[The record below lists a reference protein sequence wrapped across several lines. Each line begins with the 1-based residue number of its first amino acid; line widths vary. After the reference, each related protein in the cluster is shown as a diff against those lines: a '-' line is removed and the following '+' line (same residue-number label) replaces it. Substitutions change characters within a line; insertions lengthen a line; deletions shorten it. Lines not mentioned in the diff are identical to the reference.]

1 MQLSIQL
8 TFDRATLTRLL
19 TTAVRKWSGLYQID
33 SLTINCDADGRA
45 SGYAMMK
52 FAGKNSMINFKHDVI
67 VAGVCEASAAEGKPI
82 DKASLAFK
90 YHEGRGY
97 GGGTSVSAT
106 ANPASAE
113 SADAV
118 SCVSSDAS
126 DTGEKSGAICFPG
139 TVTVNFG
146 IDELTDLLKAAAKRA
161 EADATHATVSF
172 TDEQNCSAN
181 ITVKTKGG
189 ASGTISMGSKQM
201 NETLAEELT
210 ARGYAVAADGFRY
223 SNSKGGF
230 GNRSGTSMTVTLTAI
245 PK

>member
-1 MQLSIQL
+1 MMQLSIQL
-8 TFDRATLTRLL
+8 NFDRPTLTRLF

-33 SLTINCDADGRA
+33 SLTISCDADGRA

-52 FAGKNSMINFKHDVI
+52 FAGKTSMINFEHDVI
-67 VAGVCEASAAEGKPI
+67 VAGVCQASAAEGNPI
-82 DKASLAFK
+82 DRASLAFK

-106 ANPASAE
+106 ANPATAE
-113 SADAV
+113 SADAM
-118 SCVSSDAS
+118 SCVSSDTS
-126 DTGEKSGAICFPG
+126 EKSGAICFPG

-161 EADATHATVSF
+161 GADATHATVSF
-172 TDEQNCSAN
+172 TDKQNCSAN

-210 ARGYAVAADGFRY
+210 ARGYTVAADGFRY
-223 SNSKGGF
+223 SYSKGGF
-230 GNRSGTSMTVTLTAI
+230 GNRSGTSMTVSLTAI

>member
-8 TFDRATLTRLL
+8 SFDRATLTRLL

-33 SLTINCDADGRA
+33 SLTINCNEGGRA

-52 FAGKNSMINFKHDVI
+52 FAGKNSMINFEHDVI
-67 VAGVCEASAAEGKPI
+67 VAGICQSLAAEGQPI
-82 DKASLAFK
+82 DQASLTFK
-90 YHEGRGY
+90 YIEGRGY

-106 ANPASAE
+106 ANPASADT
-113 SADAV
+113 AKTDA
-118 SCVSSDAS
+118 AEPAK
-126 DTGEKSGAICFPG
+126 TGSIVFPG

-161 EADATHATVSF
+161 GADPTYASVSY
-172 TDEQNCSAN
+172 TDEKTCSAN

-189 ASGTISMGSKQM
+189 ASGTIALGSTQM
-201 NETLAEELT
+201 NETLTEELNS
-210 ARGYAVAADGFRY
+210 RGYTVAPDGFRY
-223 SNSKGGF
+223 SYSKGGF
-230 GNRSGTSMTVTLTAI
+230 GNRSGTSVSVNLTAI

>member
-8 TFDRATLTRLL
+8 SFDRATLTRLL

-33 SLTINCDADGRA
+33 SLTINCNEAGQV

-52 FAGKNSMINFKHDVI
+52 FAGKNSMLHFKHDVI
-67 VAGVCEASAAEGKPI
+67 VAGICQSSAAEGNPI
-82 DKASLAFK
+82 DQASLTFK
-90 YHEGRGY
+90 YHESRGY
-97 GGGTSVSAT
+97 GGGSSVSAT
-106 ANPASAE
+106 ANPA
-113 SADAV
+113 ADA
-118 SCVSSDAS
+118 SKADATNPA
-126 DTGEKSGAICFPG
+126 DEKTGSIVFPG

-161 EADATHATVSF
+161 GADPTHASVSY
-172 TDEQNCSAN
+172 TDEKTCSAN

-189 ASGTISMGSKQM
+189 ASGTIALGSTQL

-210 ARGYAVAADGFRY
+210 SRGYTVAADGLRY
-223 SNSKGGF
+223 SYSQGGF
-230 GNRSGTSMTVTLTAI
+230 GNRSGTSMSASLTAI

>member
-8 TFDRATLTRLL
+8 TFDRPTLTRLL

-67 VAGVCEASAAEGKPI
+67 VAGVCEALAAEGNPI

-97 GGGTSVSAT
+97 GGGSSVSAT

-118 SCVSSDAS
+118 SYVSS

-161 EADATHATVSF
+161 GADATHATVSF

-189 ASGTISMGSKQM
+189 ASGTIEMGSRQM

-210 ARGYAVAADGFRY
+210 ARGYTVAVDGFRY
-223 SNSKGGF
+223 SYSNGGF
-230 GNRSGTSMTVTLTAI
+230 ASRSGTSMTVTLTAV